1 MIFDILKD
9 ALLDTLKLL
18 PFLFIAF
25 LIIELVE
32 HKLKNKETLKKAGKF
47 GPIVGSLLGGIPQ
60 CGFATVA
67 TNLYVTRIISLGTL
81 ISIYLATSD
90 EMLPIMISENVE
102 LPFILKIVALK
113 VLIGMVVGVIIDL
126 IYQKTNKETF
136 DLCEKEHCHCH
147 DKKHSLIKS
156 SIKHTLNIALFILI
170 VNIVLNT
177 VFELSSETVEFLK
190 AVLGNSNFG
199 PFVASLLGLIP
210 NCGSSVLITE
220 LYLNEVLS
228 LGSLLAGLLTNS
240 GIALV
245 ILFKTNKNLKEN
257 LTILGL
263 VYLIG
268 SIIGLIVNLF

>member
-32 HKLKNKETLKKAGKF
+32 HKLKNKEILKKSGKF
-47 GPIVGSLLGGIPQ
+47 GPIIGSLLGGVPQ

-90 EMLPIMISENVE
+90 EMLPIMISEKVE

-147 DKKHSLIKS
+147 DKKHSLVKS
-156 SIKHTLNIALFILI
+156 SIKHTLNIAIFVLI
-170 VNIVLNT
+170 INIVLNT
-177 VFELSSETVEFLK
+177 VFELGLEDILSKILLQDSI
-190 AVLGNSNFG
+190 FG
-199 PFVASLLGLIP
+199 PFISSLIGLIP
-210 NCGSSVLITE
+210 NCGASVIITE
-220 LYLNEVLS
+220 LYLNEAIS

-268 SIIGLIVNLF
+268 SIIGLIINLI